1 MSLDRMERRQFL
13 KSSSIGM
20 LAAGCVWPGRAA
32 AQAGKAQE
40 IKLPTRTLGRTGVKI
55 PILSF
60 GVMNTD
66 SPDLIKRA
74 LDAGIIHLDT
84 AHGYLRGN
92 SETAIGR
99 VVKER
104 GGRDQLIIATKV
116 WLARDHQTGA
126 FSTQASGR
134 GPAATAENLNQM
146 LNLSLERLQTDY
158 VDILYLHS
166 CDSAQMV
173 NYEPLMNAAVAAQK
187 AGRVRFIGV
196 SCHGPVAEVVRAAA
210 DANIYDVAEIAFN
223 LQREDKEETEKA
235 IAYAKEK
242 GLGIVAMKTQG
253 GKRRDEKVPMNHK
266 ASLKWV
272 LRHEQV
278 TTAIPGMTTFDQLE
292 LNLAAAA
299 DLDLDEEEK
308 NYIKLGSL
316 EAGAQC
322 QSCRSCVA
330 TCPHHVD
337 IPTLMRAAMY
347 AGGYGN
353 LSHAEWT
360 LSTLPEQYGL
370 QVCGLCETCTA
381 SCSHHLNIGGRV
393 AELKKTFR
401 LPLA

>member
-1 MSLDRMERRQFL
+1 MSLNRMERRQFL
-13 KSSSIGM
+13 KNSSIGM
-20 LAAGCVWPGRAA
+20 LAAGCAWPGRAA
-32 AQAGKAQE
+32 AQAAKVEE
-40 IKLPTRTLGRTGVKI
+40 IKLQSRTLGRTGVKI

-92 SETAIGR
+92 SETVIGR

-104 GGRDQLIIATKV
+104 GGQDKLIIATKV

-126 FSTQASGR
+126 YITRASGR

-158 VDILYLHS
+158 VDILYLHA

-187 AGRVRFIGV
+187 AGKVRFIGV

-210 DANIYDVAEIAFN
+210 DAKIYDVAEIAFN
-223 LQREDKEETEKA
+223 LQRDDKEEIEKA
-235 IAYAKEK
+235 IASAKEE

-253 GKRRDEKVPMNHK
+253 GKRRDEKIPMNHK

-272 LRHEQV
+272 LRHEEV

-308 NYIKLGSL
+308 NFIRLGAL

-347 AGGYGN
+347 AGSYGN
-353 LSHAEWT
+353 LSHADWT
-360 LSTLPEQYGL
+360 LSTLPEPYGL
-370 QVCGLCETCTA
+370 QVCGLCKTCTA
-381 SCSHHLNIGGRV
+381 SCSHRLNIGERV